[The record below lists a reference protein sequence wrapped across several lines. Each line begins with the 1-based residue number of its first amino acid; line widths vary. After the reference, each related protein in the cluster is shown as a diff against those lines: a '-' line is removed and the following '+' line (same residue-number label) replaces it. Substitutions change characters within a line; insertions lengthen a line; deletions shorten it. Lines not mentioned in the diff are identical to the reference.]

1 LLHRA
6 PPNDEHRTD
15 VHHRL
20 VDVVSAGLGVLAS
33 KPVACM
39 ICPL

>member
-1 LLHRA
+1 MTSTE
-6 PPNDEHRTD
+6 PTS
-15 VHHRL
+15 HHRL